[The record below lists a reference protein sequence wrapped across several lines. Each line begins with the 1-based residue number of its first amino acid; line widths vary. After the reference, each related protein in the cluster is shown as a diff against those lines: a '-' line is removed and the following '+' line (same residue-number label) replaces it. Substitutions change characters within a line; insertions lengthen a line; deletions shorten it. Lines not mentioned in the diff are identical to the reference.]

1 MARCRFRRCRHK
13 TGVLSVGAFLGAVSI
28 AGFLSLSALAIAL
41 SAVVPVRAETYRSA
55 GPRGERPDQPSLTQC
70 PDLPLSFIP
79 APYLPQHRESP
90 FGFLDAITY
99 KGEFF
104 SWNKRLPELMKDLRA
119 RWVKGGG
126 LQAFIWKRVQGK
138 NPDGTYTDFK
148 WDEYDCLVR
157 YLQAN
162 GIELLANI
170 RAVEPEAGS
179 PAGERKVPR
188 LPRDI
193 EQYKKFV
200 SAVVERYDN
209 DGIDDMPGLRYAV
222 KYWLIEEEPFMRAY
236 WVGTAEDY
244 ATTLSVAYDA
254 VKSADPEATVIAA
267 ALYFDD
273 LGATTDFA
281 ERFFK
286 KLASIS
292 EGLKKYDM
300 LDVHWFY
307 KRIMASE
314 VQYRRIVILRDDVWK
329 IERKYFEEASP
340 FIVTETTGIY
350 SGEAEHAQ
358 DVFKRYIY
366 ALSVGAKKV
375 FWTALAASVS
385 ASDPFSKGA
394 IVARDS
400 TGRLVKRPAYH
411 TFRLMASKFD
421 GADFEGMTSVENSS
435 GLYVFK
441 VLRAGRPVWIAWND
455 NRGGAQ
461 YLIKDVPYKRVSV
474 TDVVPAN
481 GSFNTEIMN
490 VEGRTLR
497 LNLTERPLIIEDETA
512 GMISFGAEDLYDEPA
527 HDQDRPGGP
536 QQRGEGRNGQSGRC
550 GDGVC
555 GPVERQKG
563 VCPEDC
569 RQK

>member
-1 MARCRFRRCRHK
+1 MRLFHK
-13 TGVLSVGAFLGAVSI
+13 TGVFGAVALSGAGVFAGVSILFAFGLCLSVA
-28 AGFLSLSALAIAL
+28 
-41 SAVVPVRAETYRSA
+41 PVMAETYLA
-55 GPRGERPDQPSLTQC
+55 LGPRTEARSNQPEQTQC
-70 PDLPLSFIP
+70 PQLPLDFKP
-79 APYLPQHRESP
+79 VPHPPQYAQSP

-104 SWNKRLPELMKDLRA
+104 SWNKRLPELMQDLRV

-138 NPDGTYTDFK
+138 NSDGTYTGFK

-162 GIELLANI
+162 GMELLANI
-170 RAVEPEAGS
+170 RAAEPEAGAA
-179 PAGERKVPR
+179 AGERKVPR

-193 EQYKKFV
+193 EQYKRFV
-200 SAVVERYDN
+200 AAVVERYDF
-209 DGIDDMPGLRYAV
+209 DGHDDMPGLRYAV
-222 KYWLIEEEPFMRAY
+222 KYWLIEEEPFMRDY
-236 WVGTAEDY
+236 WIGTAEDY

-292 EGLKKYDM
+292 AGLKKYDM
-300 LDVHWFY
+300 LDVHWFF

-314 VQYRRIVILRDDVWK
+314 VQYRRIVILRDDIWK
-329 IERKYFEEASP
+329 IERKYFDETSP
-340 FIVTETTGIY
+340 IIVTETTGIY
-350 SGEAEHAQ
+350 SGEIEHAQ
-358 DVFKRYIY
+358 DLFKRYIY
-366 ALSVGAKKV
+366 AMSVGAKKV
-375 FWTALAASVS
+375 FWTALAASAS
-385 ASDPFSKGA
+385 APDPFSKGA
-394 IVARDS
+394 IVSRDA

-411 TFRLMASKFD
+411 TYRLMASRLD
-421 GADFEGMTSVENSS
+421 GADFEGMASIENSG

-455 NRGGAQ
+455 NKGGAQ
-461 YLIKDVPYKRVSV
+461 YLIKGVPYKRVRV
-474 TDVVPAN
+474 TAVVAT
-481 GSFNTEIMN
+481 GGAFNTDIIG
-490 VEGRTLR
+490 VEGGSIR
-497 LNLTERPLIIEDETA
+497 LNLTDRPLIIEDETA
-512 GMISFGAEDLYDEPA
+512 GAISIGTEDLYDEPSQGA
-527 HDQDRPGGP
+527 DRPGRTE
-536 QQRGEGRNGQSGRC
+536 QRGEGRNGQRGRC

-555 GPVERQKG
+555 GPVEREKG

-569 RQK
+569 R